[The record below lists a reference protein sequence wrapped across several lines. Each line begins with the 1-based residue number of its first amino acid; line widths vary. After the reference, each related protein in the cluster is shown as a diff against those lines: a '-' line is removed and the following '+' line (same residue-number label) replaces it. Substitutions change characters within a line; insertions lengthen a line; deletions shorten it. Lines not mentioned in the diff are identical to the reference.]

1 MKACC
6 SSQPRDRSFFFVCLL
21 CVTVLAMMIQ
31 TAKCQ
36 NYAPSMDDGSVWPPA
51 FNPSLFKLNG
61 CSTTPLVGRRK
72 TFNVGPGQ
80 TYTEL
85 NTVPWLSLQAGDV
98 VNIFYRSTPYKTYV
112 GLRSVGNSTH
122 PITINGVTDSS
133 CRRPVISGDGALPA
147 DDAKAALW
155 GTWSG
160 GGLPG
165 SGIFIFWKSS
175 SDPAEHTPQYF
186 AFRNLELRDCRKG
199 KSYIGYDGASH
210 PYDYFTGA
218 IYAVRIKHLLIDNC
232 FITQNG
238 NGLFTNTRGQ
248 SENDYSSYLYVRGS
262 KLDMNGYPDDDH
274 EHNLYTQAKRVLV
287 EGCYIGQAQGGSSL
301 KDRSSGS
308 VIRYNFIKASARA
321 LDLVETEEE
330 YYKNL
335 QQDPLYNYAWVYGN
349 VILNDENSPT
359 GYSGRAIHWGFDNT
373 LERSRAGTL
382 FFYGN
387 TYMFRAKNGYSTD
400 IFQLGNEASPSSP
413 EFTIACWDNV
423 FANQPSH
430 QGSVELRVLT
440 SHGKVTMKGNNYID
454 SRFQHKRRELG
465 VAVTETSS
473 EHGGNLWTGPSTV
486 LDPMTFKPNA
496 GSVLIG
502 AGNSFK
508 PDYSQIE
515 QANPDFKKENLE
527 RVAEYY
533 TVSGGIAGARLRPN
547 SLALN
552 VGAM

>member
-1 MKACC
+1 
-6 SSQPRDRSFFFVCLL
+6 
-21 CVTVLAMMIQ
+21 
-31 TAKCQ
+31 
-36 NYAPSMDDGSVWPPA
+36 MDDGSVWPPA

-147 DDAKAALW
+147 DDAKAARFGDYPG
-155 GTWSG
+155 GT
-160 GGLPG
+160 LAG
-165 SGIFIFWKSS
+165 SGIFMFYRKSS
-175 SDPAEHTPQYF
+175 DDYEHSAAFF
-186 AFRNLELRDCRKG
+186 AFKNLELRDAVYG
-199 KSYIGYDGASH
+199 KSYVTYDGTTRT
-210 PYDYFTGA
+210 YDYFTAA
-218 IYAVRIKHLLIDNC
+218 IYAVRIKYLLVDNC
-232 FITQNG
+232 YIHSNG
-238 NGLFTNTRGQ
+238 IGLFTNTRGQ
-248 SENDYSSYLYVRGS
+248 SENDYSAYTFVRGS
-262 KLDMNGYPDDDH
+262 KLDRNGYFNSET
-274 EHNLYTQAKRVLV
+274 EHNLYTQGRRVLV
-287 EGCYIGQAQGGSSL
+287 EGCYIGQARDGSSL
-301 KDRSSGS
+301 KDRSSGT
-308 VIRYNFIKASARA
+308 VIRYNFVQASARA
-321 LDLVETEEE
+321 LDLVDSEEE
-330 YYKNL
+330 TYTPVKS
-335 QQDPLYNYAWVYGN
+335 DPLYDYAWVYGN
-349 VILNDENSPT
+349 VILNDENSAY
-359 GYSGRAIHWGFDNT
+359 GYAGRPIHWGFDKIVSN
-373 LERSRAGTL
+373 SRKGSL

-387 TYMFRAKNGYSTD
+387 SFLFRTKDGYYTTVFQMGQDGEIPSTS
-400 IFQLGNEASPSSP
+400 N
-413 EFTIACWDNV
+413 FTILCWDNV
-423 FANQPSH
+423 FTNQPSF
-430 QGSVELRVLT
+430 QKQTYLRLLADSGRLT
-440 SHGKVTMKGNNYID
+440 LHGINYIHSVFD
-454 SRFQHKRRELG
+454 HSRRENAAG
-465 VAVTETSS
+465 IVSTSS
-473 EHGGNLWTGPSTV
+473 EQGAGTLWTGPSTV
-486 LDPMTFKPNA
+486 LDAMTFKPNA

-552 VGAM
+552 VGAK